1 MPWRHQHGCALSS
14 WCIVTLVNAKR
25 VSVAPDS
32 FKETLHSV
40 DVARA
45 ICSVLNQARIECD
58 SMPMSDGGEGF
69 ADVVATAI
77 RDDSRREAQVSVH
90 TATVTGPTGSNVLA
104 RYYLAKEIGQPVM
117 AVMDCA
123 SASGLALAGGAES
136 NDPVAA
142 TSQGTGELIA
152 DAINSGAQVVLI
164 GLGGSATTDGGR
176 PAIEAAEH
184 LCQPDTAKIVACYD
198 VKSRFTE
205 AARVFA
211 PQKGATP
218 EQVDIL
224 YHRLEDLA
232 IYYKDRYGVDVTH
245 LVGGGAAGGL
255 GGGLTLL
262 GADLVPGFDIVAKY
276 VHLEDK
282 LKVADLVITGEGK
295 LDATSFKGKVVGSI
309 IQMAHDIGVPVAVIA
324 GSVEAELMGAG
335 HVRIVSLVDQFGRN
349 ASFTDTISCIEKAV
363 NLICD

>member
-1 MPWRHQHGCALSS
+1 MSWRHQHGCALSS

-69 ADVVATAI
+69 ADIVATAI

-324 GSVEAELMGAG
+324 GSVEAELMEAG